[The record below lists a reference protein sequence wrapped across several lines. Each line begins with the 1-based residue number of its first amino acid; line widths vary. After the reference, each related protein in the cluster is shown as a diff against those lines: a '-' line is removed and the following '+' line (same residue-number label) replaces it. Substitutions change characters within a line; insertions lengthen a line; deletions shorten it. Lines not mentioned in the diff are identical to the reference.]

1 MGSLF
6 LDIKF
11 GARILLRSPGIT
23 LAVILALTLGIGANS
38 AMFSIVD
45 ALLLHPLRFPHPS
58 TLALVWDRDLQGVVR
73 SASAANYIDWR
84 RQAKSFSDLA
94 GWRPASAVITGGD
107 RPVQIAGAQVTA
119 NFFRTLEVKP
129 VLGRTFLPD
138 EDGIDNPAAASKVAI
153 IGFHLWQDTFGSDP
167 NVLGRVI
174 KLNSVPYAIVGVM
187 PADFQFFWRNHQ
199 VWVPMTLDRQNRDF
213 HFVTVV
219 GRLKTSR
226 ATAAAEMAGI
236 GRELA
241 DQYPKSNR
249 GWTIQIDDF
258 EEWLVN
264 GTLRVRVKLLF
275 GAVGLILLIACA
287 NVASLL
293 LARSAARGREIAVRL
308 SLGATRGRLMRQL
321 LTESVLIAAIGGAAG
336 LLFAW
341 LLIRAV
347 PIVVPVTVIPSAAP
361 IELSQLVVF
370 YTIGIALLTGIL
382 FGLAPALSLTRPN
395 VQETLKDSSRG
406 TTSGRGRQLF
416 RQILITGE
424 VALALMLLASAG
436 LMIESL
442 RRMNSIDLG
451 FDPKNVLTLRLFL
464 PAAKYDSTKALQFH
478 RQVLERLSA
487 LPGVESVAA
496 ASNIPLQRYS
506 MEVPFDLESSPPR
519 SQGQRPGVGY
529 ISISDTYL
537 RTLHVPVKRGR
548 GFTDRD
554 DASAP
559 PVVIVN
565 EAFVRRYF
573 PHEDPVGQRLLLNRP
588 ILGKNDF
595 ADTIHPEIV
604 GIIGDVKQADL
615 GAAADPLIYVP
626 HAQNVWNAVTW
637 FLLRTAVNPTSLA
650 EPVRRTLTQLD
661 SEQPIDQIGS
671 MEQTFT
677 TRFAEPKFQ
686 TEIMGGF
693 ALLALV
699 LPIVGIY
706 GVNSYAVAQRRH
718 EIGVRMA
725 LGATPG
731 NVLGEILTQG
741 MRLTAIGIVVG
752 LAGALAVA
760 SALKS
765 VLVGISAT
773 DPITLAAV
781 SLLLALV
788 AGVACY
794 VPARRA
800 TRIDPAIALRQQ

>member
-1 MGSLF
+1 MRSL
-6 LDIKF
+6 LQDIKF

-45 ALLLHPLRFPHPS
+45 ALLLHPLRFPDPS
-58 TLALVWDRDLQGVVR
+58 TLALVWDRDAQGVVR

-94 GWRPASAVITGGD
+94 GWRPASFVVTGGD
-107 RPVQIAGAQVTA
+107 RPAQIAGAQVTA
-119 NFFRTLEVKP
+119 NFFRALGVKP
-129 VLGRTFLPD
+129 VLGRTFLPE
-138 EDGIDNPAAASKVAI
+138 EDGIDRPASASKVAI
-153 IGFHLWQDTFGSDP
+153 LGYHLWQDTFGADP
-167 NVLGRVI
+167 NVLGRMI
-174 KLNSVPYAIVGVM
+174 KLNSTSYAIVGVM

-199 VWVPMTLDRQNRDF
+199 VWVPVTLDQNNRDY
-213 HFVTVV
+213 HYVTVV
-219 GRLKTSR
+219 GRLKAPR
-226 ATAAAEMAGI
+226 AAAVAEMAGI
-236 GRELA
+236 GRALA
-241 DQYPKSNR
+241 DQYPKSNK
-249 GWTIQIDDF
+249 GWTVQIDDF

-264 GTLRVRVKLLF
+264 GTLRARVLLLF

-293 LARSAARGREIAVRL
+293 LARSAGRNREIAVRL
-308 SLGATRGRLMRQL
+308 SLGATRARLTRQL
-321 LTESVLIAAIGGAAG
+321 LTESVLLGAVGGAAG
-336 LLFAW
+336 LGLAW
-341 LLIRAV
+341 ALIR
-347 PIVVPVTVIPSAAP
+347 VVPSVVPTTVIPSAAP
-361 IELSQLVVF
+361 IELNWLVAS
-370 YTIGIALLTGIL
+370 YTIGIALLTGVL
-382 FGLAPALSLTRPN
+382 FGLAPALSTTRPD
-395 VQETLKDSSRG
+395 VQEALKDSSRG
-406 TTSGRGRQLF
+406 TTSGRGSQRLRQVLV
-416 RQILITGE
+416 TAE

-442 RRMNSIDLG
+442 RRMYSIDLG
-451 FDPKNVLTLRLFL
+451 FESKNLLTLRLFL
-464 PAAKYDSTKALQFH
+464 PTAKYDSTKALQFH
-478 RQVLERLSA
+478 RQALERLAA

-506 MEVPFDLESSPPR
+506 MEVPFDLETSTPR
-519 SQGQRPGVGY
+519 SQGERPGVGY

-537 RTLHVPVKRGR
+537 RTLHIPVKRGR

-554 DASAP
+554 DASSP

-573 PHEDPVGQRLLLNRP
+573 PREDPVGKRILLNRP

-595 ADTIHPEIV
+595 EDTIRPEIV
-604 GIIGDVKQADL
+604 GVIGDVKQADL
-615 GAAADPLIYVP
+615 GAAADPLVYVP

-637 FLLRTAVNPTSLA
+637 FVLRTAVNPVSLA
-650 EPVRRTLTQLD
+650 DPVRRELMQLD
-661 SEQPIDQIGS
+661 KEQPIDQVGS

-693 ALLALV
+693 ALLALI
-699 LPIVGIY
+699 LAIVGIY

-731 NVLGEILTQG
+731 AVLGEILMQG
-741 MRLTAIGIVVG
+741 MRLTGIGIVIG
-752 LAGALAVA
+752 LGGAIAVA
-760 SALKS
+760 SALRS
-765 VLVGISAT
+765 SLVGVSAT
-773 DPITLAAV
+773 DPLTLAGV

-794 VPARRA
+794 IPARRA
-800 TRIDPAIALRQQ
+800 TRIDPAVALRQQ

>member
-1 MGSLF
+1 MGSIF
-6 LDIKF
+6 QDVKF

-45 ALLLHPLRFPHPS
+45 ALLLHPLRFRDPS
-58 TLALVWDRDLQGVVR
+58 TLALVWDRDAQGVER
-73 SASAANYIDWR
+73 NASAANYLDWR
-84 RQAKSFSDLA
+84 RQARSFSDLA
-94 GWRPASAVITGGD
+94 GWRPVSFVVIGGD
-107 RPVQIAGAQVTA
+107 RPVQIPGAQVTA
-119 NFFRTLEVKP
+119 NFFHALDVKP

-138 EDGIDNPAAASKVAI
+138 EDGIDNPGSASKVAI
-153 IGFHLWQDTFGSDP
+153 LGYHLWQETFGADP

-174 KLNSVPYAIVGVM
+174 KLNSTSYAIVGVM
-187 PADFQFFWRNHQ
+187 PPDFQFFWRNHQ
-199 VWVPMTLDRQNRDF
+199 VWVPITLDRQNRDY
-213 HFVTVV
+213 HLVTVV
-219 GRLKTSR
+219 GRMKVPR
-226 ATAAAEMAGI
+226 AIAAAEMTGI
-236 GRELA
+236 GRALA
-241 DQYPKSNR
+241 DQYPKSNK

-264 GTLRVRVKLLF
+264 GTLRARVLLLF

-293 LARSAARGREIAVRL
+293 LARSAGRNQEIAVRL
-308 SLGATRGRLMRQL
+308 SLGATRGRLARQL
-321 LTESVLIAAIGGAAG
+321 LTESVLLAAAGGAAG
-336 LLFAW
+336 LALAW
-341 LLIRAV
+341 ALIR
-347 PIVVPVTVIPSAAP
+347 VVPGVVPATIIPSAAP
-361 IELSQLVVF
+361 IQLNLLVIF
-370 YTIGIALLTGIL
+370 YTIAIALLTGVL
-382 FGLAPALSLTRPN
+382 FGLAPALSATRPD

-406 TTSGRGRQLF
+406 TTSGRGRQRF
-416 RQILITGE
+416 RQILVSAEI
-424 VALALMLLASAG
+424 ALALMLLASAG

-442 RRMNSIDLG
+442 HGMYSMNLG

-464 PAAKYDSTKALQFH
+464 PAAKYDADKALQFH
-478 RQVLERLSA
+478 RMALERLAA
-487 LPGVESVAA
+487 LPGVESAAA

-519 SQGQRPGVGY
+519 SLGERPGVGY

-537 RTLHVPVKRGR
+537 RMLRVPVKRGR

-559 PVVIVN
+559 PVVLVN

-573 PHEDPVGQRLLLNRP
+573 PHDDPVGQRLLLNRP

-595 ADTIHPEIV
+595 ADTIHPEIIGV
-604 GIIGDVKQADL
+604 IGDVKQVDL
-615 GAAADPLIYVP
+615 GAAADPIVYVP

-637 FLLRTAVNPTSLA
+637 FLLRTAVNPASLA
-650 EPVRRTLTQLD
+650 EPVRRELMRID
-661 SEQPIDQIGS
+661 KEQPIDQVGS

-686 TEIMGGF
+686 TEMMVAF
-693 ALLALV
+693 ALLALI
-699 LPIVGIY
+699 LAIVGIY

-731 NVLGEILTQG
+731 NVLGEILKQG
-741 MRLTAIGIVVG
+741 MWLTAIGIVIGV
-752 LAGALAVA
+752 AGALAAA
-760 SALKS
+760 SALRS
-765 VLVGISAT
+765 VLIGVSAT
-773 DPITLAAV
+773 DPATLAGV
-781 SLLLALV
+781 SLLLAVV
-788 AGVACY
+788 AGLACY
-794 VPARRA
+794 IPARRA